1 MFFAPIRSRL
11 RQKALSCVNCNNAVV
26 SRQQTRHRPLSFFPA
41 LRTGT
46 CSWRSFSSPSSQ
58 DRGPSQHNSDSNI
71 TEDFIPEPHM
81 TLQQVHEAR
90 QAHERRLAH
99 LKAEERARAHE
110 GLQAQQMEASRR
122 RRAERAL
129 ATSRMNVA
137 KYSVPYLLSTRSD
150 LFASVMAE
158 LNISSTADAA
168 EGMAS
173 GHHVDP
179 TSSKADGSP
188 AAQYKGIYI
197 DSIPSFVQQLLDA
210 PETLS
215 IPLSEEPGDTLS
227 SSTARFTGTCSANI
241 LLDRLKDA
249 GFGDPQFVKHHRQN
263 RKRRSDY
270 ARYLQ
275 GVKSK
280 IVVLESRKRKLLVFE
295 SNLNSVEKEVEEVEN
310 ELKKV
315 IQMEKEDIMQAEPAQ
330 NVAGTSA
337 RAKQVELSPLTSI
350 RDSLTKL
357 LGFGSEASAAE
368 DPKDDDSVIRDEK
381 AEVES
386 SQAGA
391 DGSKLS
397 PAQIRLQ
404 RRLRKLYRRLDKHE
418 KSVKQGTQAVEGT
431 ERQLQKL
438 KKERDT
444 YQPVLSDEQYDTAAA
459 LAGDTMKYFCPA
471 FARHLHGRHE
481 QLIERYRILDAQT
494 DLTKPHDWYPRA
506 RLDRRKIIYHGGP
519 TNSGKTFNALQHL
532 KEAERGLYLGPLRLL
547 AAEIYE
553 QLTSQGVYC
562 NLFTGQEKKEIPFAT
577 HSAATVE
584 LAPLDR
590 DFDVVVIDEIQMI
603 SDEFRGW
610 AWTRALLGLRCKEIH
625 VAGGLEA
632 RKLVERLAAASGD
645 EFELHEYDRFS
656 DLVISEQ
663 SLAKTSHEK
672 GSYKAVHPGDA
683 IVAFSR
689 NDIFAIKREIER
701 TTSFKCCVI
710 YGSLPPQIRTQQ
722 ARQFNDPNS
731 GFDILVASD
740 AIGMGLNL
748 SIRRIIFNSMFKSNG
763 EKIVQLDHSSVKQIS
778 GRAGRRNSPYPNGEV
793 TVRDPADLK
802 HLQQCMSTEIRPI
815 AKAGLL
821 PTASHFQLFADS
833 MRKYGTMDG
842 DESFDVN
849 DLYKILL
856 QFNDMARLR
865 GDYVLCRMTQ
875 MRLIAR
881 WVDDLQLTLPEKYS
895 FCMAPVNETD
905 QRSMKLLKQF
915 ASKLAFNGTT
925 GVNRR
930 EFFARQPGSL
940 EELSVLCTQFHRLEL
955 FLWLCQKFP
964 TTSNMIEEQQATKL
978 KEECISVINDGLSK
992 ANKLSLDH
1000 CYLRR
1005 DRNLRASWAK
1015 EKKDGRVDDE
1025 LHEFIA
1031 ELDDFDDTLQQ
1042 YEVDDI

>member
-1 MFFAPIRSRL
+1 MCLDSSEIASNATRRRQVTLLIEFAS
-11 RQKALSCVNCNNAVV
+11 A
-26 SRQQTRHRPLSFFPA
+26 TRIGRRPLSSSLPPA
-41 LRTGT
+41 PPKQNNEHVT
-46 CSWRSFSSPSSQ
+46 P
-58 DRGPSQHNSDSNI
+58 D
-71 TEDFIPEPHM
+71 EFIPDPQM

-90 QAHERRLAH
+90 QAHERRLAQI
-99 LKAEERARAHE
+99 KAEERARAHE
-110 GLQAQQMEASRR
+110 KMQAQEIEAARR
-122 RRAERAL
+122 RRAERAV
-129 ATSRMNVA
+129 AASRVNAA
-137 KYSVPYLLSTRSD
+137 KYAVPYLLSTRSD
-150 LFASVMAE
+150 LFAAVMAE
-158 LNISSTADAA
+158 LNFSSSADATST
-168 EGMAS
+168 EGITS
-173 GHHVDP
+173 GDGHLVDP
-179 TSSKADGSP
+179 SSSKDDGSP
-188 AAQYKGIYI
+188 AAQYKGIYV

-215 IPLSEEPGDTLS
+215 IPLSTENRDTGGS
-227 SSTARFTGTCSANI
+227 PDTCPAND
-241 LLDRLKDA
+241 LLDRLGDA
-249 GFGDPQFVKHHRQN
+249 GFADPQFTKHHRQN
-263 RKRRSDY
+263 RKTKSDY

-275 GVKSK
+275 RVKGK
-280 IVVLESRKRKLLVFE
+280 IVDFESRKRKLELFE
-295 SNLNSVEKEVEEVEN
+295 KNFRSVEKEVEEIEE
-310 ELKKV
+310 ELREVVRK
-315 IQMEKEDIMQAEPAQ
+315 EKEDSAKAILEQKEIPKEEE
-330 NVAGTSA
+330 TS
-337 RAKQVELSPLTSI
+337 VEISPLISVKNG
-350 RDSLTKL
+350 LTKL
-357 LGFGSEASAAE
+357 LGLEPAASAVE
-368 DPKDDDSVIRDEK
+368 DPKVDGGASNEERGPEASPID
-381 AEVES
+381 
-386 SQAGA
+386 A
-391 DGSKLS
+391 DGNTLS
-397 PAQIRLQ
+397 PARIRVH
-404 RRLRKLYRRLDKHE
+404 RRLRKLYRRLEKHE
-418 KSVKQGTQAVEGT
+418 KSVKQGKQAVEGA
-431 ERQLQKL
+431 ERQLEKL
-438 KKERDT
+438 KKERET
-444 YQPVLSDEQYDTAAA
+444 YQPVLTDEQYQTAAT
-459 LAGDTMKYFCPA
+459 LAGEIMKHFCPA

-494 DLTKPHDWYPRA
+494 DLTKPQDWYPRS

-519 TNSGKTFNALQHL
+519 TNSGKTYTALQRL
-532 KEAERGLYLGPLRLL
+532 KEADKGLYVGPLRLL

-553 QLTSQGVYC
+553 KLTSEGLYC

-632 RKLVERLAAASGD
+632 RELVERLAVACGD
-645 EFELHEYDRFS
+645 EFELNEYDRFS
-656 DLVISEQ
+656 DLIISEQ
-663 SLAKTSHEK
+663 SLAKTSNEK
-672 GSYKAVHPGDA
+672 GSYKAVQPGDA

-701 TTSFKCCVI
+701 TTPYKCCVI

-731 GFDILVASD
+731 GYDILVASD

-763 EKIVQLDHSSVKQIS
+763 ERIIQLDHSSVKQIS

-802 HLQQCMSTEIRPI
+802 HLQQCMGTEIRPI

-833 MRKYGTMDG
+833 MRKYGAADDG
-842 DESFDVN
+842 ETFDENV
-849 DLYKILL
+849 LHKILL

-865 GDYVLCRMTQ
+865 GDYRLCRMTQ

-881 WVDDLQLTLPEKYS
+881 WVDDLELTLPDKYS

-905 QRSMKLLKQF
+905 DRSMKLLKQF
-915 ASKLAFNGTT
+915 ASKLAYNAAT

-940 EELSVLCTQFHRLEL
+940 EELSILCAQFHRLEL

-978 KEECISVINDGLSK
+978 KEECIDVINDGLSR
-992 ANKLSLDH
+992 ANQLSLDH

-1005 DRNLRASWAK
+1005 DKNLRASWAK

-1025 LHEFIA
+1025 LHEFIH